1 MQAEIIS
8 VGTEIILGQITNTNA
23 RYLADQLRQL
33 AIEAPWQTNVDDDP
47 ARIKQALATAKE
59 RANLIFICGGLG
71 PTEDDRTMAAV
82 GDYLGRQLR
91 LDEDYW
97 QQIKAQ
103 LEARSISAT
112 VSPENIRQAY
122 YLAGGTPL
130 SNPTGLALGVYL
142 KDGAHIYVVL
152 PGPPHEFKPMV
163 DQSLLPHL
171 KADFGKGHQTYSA
184 LLHFVGRPESLLM
197 QELASLGLDERLVV
211 TSYVQPDEIQVRVT
225 LHDVAKEEA
234 TSLLEQAIA
243 KIARQE
249 ADYYIG
255 RGAGVSM
262 VSQLVALLKEKGL
275 KITGAESLTGG
286 LFQAT
291 LCSVAG
297 ASEVFDGGFVTYAA
311 SAKEQLLG
319 VPVETVRQYGVVSKQ
334 TAEAMASGCQQKMG
348 VDVGL
353 SFTGVAGPDDLEGHP
368 AGTVWLGLAI
378 KGRPVESHLLRL
390 PGQTRQFVRQQSVQ
404 EGMRLAYNALR

>member
-1 MQAEIIS
+1 
-8 VGTEIILGQITNTNA
+8 
-23 RYLADQLRQL
+23 
-33 AIEAPWQTNVDDDP
+33 
-47 ARIKQALATAKE
+47 
-59 RANLIFICGGLG
+59 
-71 PTEDDRTMAAV
+71 
-82 GDYLGRQLR
+82 
-91 LDEDYW
+91 
-97 QQIKAQ
+97 
-103 LEARSISAT
+103 
-112 VSPENIRQAY
+112 
-122 YLAGGTPL
+122 
-130 SNPTGLALGVYL
+130 
-142 KDGAHIYVVL
+142 
-152 PGPPHEFKPMV
+152 MV

-262 VSQLVALLKEKGL
+262 ASQLVALLKEKGL

-353 SFTGVAGPDDLEGHP
+353 SFTGVAGPDDLEGPPGRHRMARPGDQGTPRRKPPPPLAGANTPVRPP
-368 AGTVWLGLAI
+368 A
-378 KGRPVESHLLRL
+378 KRPGGCAWPTTPYGNFPNPCSTFCLSFAKNLIE
-390 PGQTRQFVRQQSVQ
+390 
-404 EGMRLAYNALR
+404 

>member
-1 MQAEIIS
+1 
-8 VGTEIILGQITNTNA
+8 
-23 RYLADQLRQL
+23 
-33 AIEAPWQTNVDDDP
+33 
-47 ARIKQALATAKE
+47 
-59 RANLIFICGGLG
+59 
-71 PTEDDRTMAAV
+71 MAAV

-122 YLAGGTPL
+122 YLAGGDPL
-130 SNPTGLALGVYL
+130 TNPTGLALGVYL
-142 KDGAHIYVVL
+142 KDGAHTYVVL